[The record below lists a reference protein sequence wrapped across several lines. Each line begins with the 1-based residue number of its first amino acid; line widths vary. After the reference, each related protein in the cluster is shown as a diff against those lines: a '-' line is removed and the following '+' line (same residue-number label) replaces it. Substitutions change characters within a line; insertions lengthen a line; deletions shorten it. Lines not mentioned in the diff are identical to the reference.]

1 VRTGTDF
8 LVRPRPLQP
17 PRMRLFC
24 LAHAG
29 GGASMFVR
37 WAHELA
43 DGIEICAVQLPGRET
58 RLREPGITRMASL
71 TARLAVELTPWLDVT
86 FAIFGHSMGCL
97 AGFELARE
105 LRRRGLPQPGALF
118 LSGHRAPASPNSLG
132 QFSELPDDEFIAQ
145 IGARYG
151 GIPPAVLA
159 DRDLL
164 QHYLPALRADFELLG
179 TYEYTHEAPL
189 DCPFYAYNGLA
200 DTRVTAADLD
210 EWRTLTTGPF
220 QRRWFPGGHFYLQ
233 KERSAVLRCLASDL
247 ARE

>member
-1 VRTGTDF
+1 MRVAARRCSCAGRMNWRTALKSAPSSCRAVRHACGNRG
-8 LVRPRPLQP
+8 LRGWHRSQP
-17 PRMRLFC
+17 
-24 LAHAG
+24 
-29 GGASMFVR
+29 
-37 WAHELA
+37 
-43 DGIEICAVQLPGRET
+43 
-58 RLREPGITRMASL
+58 
-71 TARLAVELTPWLDVT
+71 
-86 FAIFGHSMGCL
+86 
-97 AGFELARE
+97 
-105 LRRRGLPQPGALF
+105 GLPQPGALF